1 MAMALLFLNLS
12 TILTDFGIGQAVI
25 QFRALTREHVR
36 TSYTLSLLM
45 AIAVGATC
53 WLFSPAIATWF
64 GESQLEWILRA
75 VAASFL
81 VRAFATTAE
90 ALLQRELRFRELA
103 IADVAG
109 YVLGYA
115 LPSIILAWQ
124 GFGVWSLVAGV
135 VGQAIVRTTV
145 VLMFRR
151 HSIIPL
157 LRRSAVTDLWFN
169 GLGFFLARITTFVA
183 TEGDNLVVGKAL
195 GAATLGIYSRAYQLL
210 MMPVNL
216 LGMSVD
222 RVLFPAMSEAQDDP
236 RRLGRAFGR
245 STAAIG
251 IALGPV
257 SAFCIVAAPEL
268 VLVLLGPQ
276 WTAVVAPFQILSA
289 IMVLRASYKVSESVL
304 RAVGA
309 VFQRAGWQL
318 VYAIAT
324 LLGAWFGSRM
334 GVAGVAAGVALA
346 VLLNALL
353 MARVALPRAGM
364 AWIEYW
370 RINIAWVRVSS
381 LVALVSYAVAY
392 AGRSVGAHAL
402 VVVITSA
409 LASATLVATLIRI
422 RPATIGADALW
433 AFAYAVGRLPR
444 RIGSPLERLLCL
456 A

>member
-1 MAMALLFLNLS
+1 MTRDDSLTDRAFAAATWAVSGAGAQALLRFLVVLVLARLLGPVEFGLMAMALLFLNLS

-276 WTAVVAPFQILSA
+276 WTAVVAPF
-289 IMVLRASYKVSESVL
+289 ASCRQSWCFE
-304 RAVGA
+304 R
-309 VFQRAGWQL
+309 
-318 VYAIAT
+318 
-324 LLGAWFGSRM
+324 
-334 GVAGVAAGVALA
+334 
-346 VLLNALL
+346 
-353 MARVALPRAGM
+353 
-364 AWIEYW
+364 
-370 RINIAWVRVSS
+370 
-381 LVALVSYAVAY
+381 
-392 AGRSVGAHAL
+392 
-402 VVVITSA
+402 
-409 LASATLVATLIRI
+409 LIRSAS
-422 RPATIGADALW
+422 RSCA
-433 AFAYAVGRLPR
+433 
-444 RIGSPLERLLCL
+444 PLGLSSS
-456 A
+456 APGGN